1 MNVNLPLYV
10 TGLGLVLLSMVG
22 LLVVVRRKG
31 RSLPAAD
38 VEEQAEVEA
47 VVEPLLAEPHPD
59 VRALRAQV
67 RVLEE
72 ALERAAEST
81 LEQPDL
87 ASYRAQVRIAVESV
101 ARRTSADADPLL
113 VAARV
118 SAAVARLDAAP
129 AARVTLPVPLRR
141 PVATAPVVTVTPPA
155 LEITQSAPVDE
166 PDIVDREPVAE
177 PVAVEEEVVLP
188 VPPPA
193 TDVPRRSKRRSRRSA
208 A

>member
-1 MNVNLPLYV
+1 MNLPLYV

>member
-1 MNVNLPLYV
+1 MNLPLYL

-22 LLVVVRRKG
+22 LLVVVRRRG

-38 VEEQAEVEA
+38 VEEQAEVQA

-155 LEITQSAPVDE
+155 LEITQSAPVDDS
-166 PDIVDREPVAE
+166 DIVDREPVAE
-177 PVAVEEEVVLP
+177 PVVVEEEVVLP

>member
-1 MNVNLPLYV
+1 MNVNLPLYL

-22 LLVVVRRKG
+22 LLVVVRRRG

-38 VEEQAEVEA
+38 VEEQAEVQA

-155 LEITQSAPVDE
+155 LEITQSAPVDDS
-166 PDIVDREPVAE
+166 DIVDREPVAE
-177 PVAVEEEVVLP
+177 PVVVEEEVVLP

>member
-1 MNVNLPLYV
+1 MNVNLPLYL

-47 VVEPLLAEPHPD
+47 VVEPVPTEPHPD

-101 ARRTSADADPLL
+101 ARRASADADPLL

-129 AARVTLPVPLRR
+129 AARVTLPVP
-141 PVATAPVVTVTPPA
+141 
-155 LEITQSAPVDE
+155 
-166 PDIVDREPVAE
+166 
-177 PVAVEEEVVLP
+177 
-188 VPPPA
+188 
-193 TDVPRRSKRRSRRSA
+193 
-208 A
+208 